1 MSDVLMRR
9 ARDARLITHIT
20 LRELPYATP
29 AGKRLYVIAAQE
41 DFYHPEDLLSFVA
54 PLLVPVLTALL
65 LLGTWACVIGA
76 WLGGA
81 LGAHPNSPLGF
92 GRAC

>member
-1 MSDVLMRR
+1 M
-9 ARDARLITHIT
+9 ITHIT